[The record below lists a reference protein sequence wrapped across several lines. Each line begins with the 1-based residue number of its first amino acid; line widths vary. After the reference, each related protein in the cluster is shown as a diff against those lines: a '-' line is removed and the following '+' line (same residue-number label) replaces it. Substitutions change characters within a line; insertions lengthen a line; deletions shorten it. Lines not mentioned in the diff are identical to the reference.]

1 LATARSKV
9 DGKDYMMAFS
19 FTYGKGRIF
28 HSPLGHDAD
37 AIRNSAVSE
46 LFRRGAAWAA
56 GLSSEE
62 LKDPVDPRG
71 KSKGK
76 TIMKEEK

>member
-46 LFRRGAAWAA
+46 SFRRGVAWAA

-76 TIMKEEK
+76 KIVKEEK